1 MKISIAQLNPIV
13 GDIAGNL
20 QKLNDYMERASLEG
34 SDLLVLPELF
44 LIGYPPRDL
53 LERSWFIEKTQSALE
68 DIQNISRNYPQTGI
82 IIGMPR
88 PHPNLTGKGLYNSAV
103 LVYRGELLGCQHK
116 SLLPIYD
123 VFDEARYF
131 DSAEEVQVFAF
142 KDEILGISI
151 CEDAWNDP
159 ELWPQRRMYTLDPI
173 DRLAQKGAT
182 ILINISASPFYVGKE
197 AIRYRLISSH
207 ARRHK
212 LPFYYIN
219 QVGANDELIFDGR
232 SLCMDR
238 EGQLV
243 WIGPAFQEAMET
255 LDSNSMSDSGP
266 YIPQDR
272 VESIYQALVLGIR
285 DYMGKCGFKQAVLGL
300 SGGIDSALVACL
312 ASQAVGPQNVL
323 AVSMPSPYS
332 SSGSIED
339 SRQLAANL
347 ELPFKV
353 INISNIFAAYMQN
366 LREGSEAE
374 PNCDIME
381 QNLQARIRGNILMA
395 YSNRDGYLLLSTG
408 NKSEMA
414 VGYCT
419 LYGDMSGGLSVL
431 ADVPKTVVYELAA
444 YINRKEEIIPL
455 AIIAK
460 APSAELKPGQ
470 TDQDELPPYDVL
482 DQILHYYI
490 EEGWPVSRMIELGF
504 DPEVVNWVV
513 RAVDRNEYKRL
524 QAAPGLK
531 VTTKAFGLGRRM
543 PIAAHIPHG
552 K

>member
-1 MKISIAQLNPIV
+1 M
-13 GDIAGNL
+13 
-20 QKLNDYMERASLEG
+20 DYMERASQEE

-44 LIGYPPRDL
+44 LVGYPPRDL
-53 LERSWFIEKTQSALE
+53 LERTWFIEKTEATLQT
-68 DIQNISRNYPQTGI
+68 IISISKNYPQTGI
-82 IIGMPR
+82 LLGLPR
-88 PHPNLTGKGLYNSAV
+88 PNQNPAGKGLYNSAV
-103 LVYRGELLGCQHK
+103 LVYQGEVLGCQHK

-131 DSAEEVQVFAF
+131 DPAVEVEVVAFKEEV
-142 KDEILGISI
+142 LGISI
-151 CEDAWNDP
+151 CEDAWNDS

-173 DRLAQKGAT
+173 EVLAAKGAT
-182 ILINISASPFYVGKE
+182 IMINLSASPFYVGKE
-197 AIRYRLISSH
+197 AIRYRLISNH
-207 ARRHK
+207 AKRHG
-212 LPFYYIN
+212 LPFYYVN
-219 QVGANDELIFDGR
+219 QVGANDELLFDGR

-238 EGQLV
+238 EGELI

-255 LDSNSMSDSGP
+255 IDSSSVGEAGP

-285 DYMGKCGFKQAVLGL
+285 DYMSKCGFKKAVLGL

-312 ASQAVGPQNVL
+312 ASQAVGSENVL

-332 SSGSIED
+332 SPGSIED
-339 SRQLAANL
+339 SRQLAEHLN
-347 ELPFKV
+347 LPFKV
-353 INISNIFAAYMQN
+353 ISISSIFETYTQS
-366 LREGSEAE
+366 LREGTEAE
-374 PNCDIME
+374 PACDIME

-431 ADVPKTVVYELAA
+431 ADVPKTVVYELAN
-444 YINRKEEIIPL
+444 YINRKEEVIPA

-470 TDQDELPPYDVL
+470 VDQDELPPYEVL
-482 DQILHYYI
+482 DQILHYYV
-490 EEGWPVSRMIELGF
+490 EEGWPLSRLIEMGF
-504 DPEVVNWVV
+504 RPEVAEWVI

-543 PIAAHIPHG
+543 PIAARIPHEE
-552 K
+552 